1 MLFDVN
7 CMRIRYTYVYGLG
20 FQLLFTGLQ
29 AITPALQN
37 LPDPPDENFTQ
48 EALAT
53 KRPRAENGASP
64 RSTSAPDLS
73 RPCCISRTLSFPGES
88 IRQIGQDPETSSEPE
103 DIEEECQG
111 EPPLSR
117 SRLFS
122 FEISLEDVETFQW
135 KPLSSC
141 SKLSSLTTSSEEEE
155 EPEEECQ
162 GEPPS
167 RSRLFSFEISPE
179 EEEEPEEECQSEPP
193 RVPPISSFLSR
204 LNEGDI
210 LCLCPNDFEYNAV
223 IKGMLG
229 CDSFEKLK
237 SFCPTIVTGKRPVQT
252 NILTPVAS
260 PSLDDE
266 TVTRP
271 EGVVESCFDP
281 SEEAPQQ
288 AFLSREERISKAFK
302 NYPFHLFRHRETGK
316 EILVTLCG
324 QRQNEVRTFM
334 DFILPFC
341 NPGVRIVSCGIGGA
355 GNKSH
360 VGDVILPLKYVML
373 SNPRIGPIPDSKRQ
387 ALGTDLF
394 GWQEVRCFCL
404 FDFEK
409 EFFKELEDFFKN
421 TLESRHIT
429 TPVTR
434 GISFTSDV
442 FINNLELREVL
453 QSIVE
458 EYIYRPALFCVNCED
473 AYIMEAVQHSHDFF
487 PLRVVSDLCGPDPNS
502 PTVAEGKDTA
512 CSKLSEVA
520 PFFIAFV
527 IKASISIPPCPTSRT
542 SFWVDP
548 PAI

>member
-37 LPDPPDENFTQ
+37 LPDPPFENFTQ

-53 KRPRAENGASP
+53 KRPRAENGASL
-64 RSTSAPDLS
+64 RSTSAPDLF
-73 RPCCISRTLSFPGES
+73 TFPGES
-88 IRQIGQDPETSSEPE
+88 SRQIGQEPETSSEPE
-103 DIEEECQG
+103 DIEEKCQGEPPLSRSRLSSLTTSSKEEEEPEEECQG
-111 EPPLSR
+111 EPPSR

-162 GEPPS
+162 GEPPK
-167 RSRLFSFEISPE
+167 
-179 EEEEPEEECQSEPP
+179 
-193 RVPPISSFLSR
+193 VPPISSFLSR
-204 LNEGDI
+204 LNEGDV

-355 GNKSH
+355 GDKSH

-387 ALGTDLF
+387 ALGTDFF
-394 GWQEVRCFCL
+394 GWQEARCSCL
-404 FDFEK
+404 FGFEK
-409 EFFKELEDFFKN
+409 KFFKELEVFLKN

-429 TPVTR
+429 TSVTR

-453 QSIVE
+453 QSIVDK
-458 EYIYRPALFCVNCED
+458 YIYQPALFCVNCED
-473 AYIMEAVQHSHDFF
+473 AYIMEAVQDSHYFF

-502 PTVAEGKDTA
+502 LTVAEGKVTA
-512 CSKLSEVA
+512 CSKLSTVA
-520 PFFIAFV
+520 PLFIEFV

>member
-37 LPDPPDENFTQ
+37 LPDPPFENFTQ

-53 KRPRAENGASP
+53 KRPRAGNGASL

-88 IRQIGQDPETSSEPE
+88 SRQIGQEPETSSEPE

-111 EPPLSR
+111 EPPLTKK
-117 SRLFS
+117 RL
-122 FEISLEDVETFQW
+122 
-135 KPLSSC
+135 
-141 SKLSSLTTSSEEEE
+141 
-155 EPEEECQ
+155 
-162 GEPPS
+162 
-167 RSRLFSFEISPE
+167 SPT
-179 EEEEPEEECQSEPP
+179 
-193 RVPPISSFLSR
+193 SSFLPL
-204 LNEGDI
+204 LNEGDV

-223 IKGMLG
+223 VDGMSR

-237 SFCPTIVTGKRPVQT
+237 SFCPPIVTGKRPVQT
-252 NILTPVAS
+252 NILTPVPS

-271 EGVVESCFDP
+271 ERVVESCFVP
-281 SEEAPQQ
+281 NTKAPQQ
-288 AFLSREERISKAFK
+288 AFLSREERTSKAFK

-355 GNKSH
+355 GEESKI
-360 VGDVILPLKYVML
+360 GDVILPLKYVML

-387 ALGTDLF
+387 ALGTDFF
-394 GWQEVRCFCL
+394 GWQEARCFCL
-404 FDFEK
+404 FVFEK
-409 EFFKELEDFFKN
+409 KFFKELEDFLKN

-429 TPVTR
+429 TSVTR

-453 QSIVE
+453 QSIVDKDR
-458 EYIYRPALFCVNCED
+458 YQPALFCVNCED
-473 AYIMEAVQHSHDFF
+473 AYIMEAVSHYFF
-487 PLRVVSDLCGPDPNS
+487 PLRVVSDLCGPDPN
-502 PTVAEGKDTA
+502 PLTVAGGKATA
-512 CSKLSEVA
+512 CSKLSIVA
-520 PFFIAFV
+520 PLFIEFV
-527 IKASISIPPCPTSRT
+527 IKASISRPPCPTSRT